1 MKNFYLQLKKLRI
14 LLLFSVISLALVNP
28 LSATH
33 FVGSDISYQCT
44 STPGIYKVSLKL
56 YRDCSGIQLCGGCS
70 NAIPNGTTA
79 GCTAGAAGTQIIG
92 ASPLCLGTNFGSFTL
107 AAVSVTSGYDII
119 QTCTSVRTICT
130 NCNTRTAGTYTPGI
144 EVYVFEGNVNLNT
157 IPPSCCNV
165 TLSYSDCC
173 RNGALTTIVPG
184 QFFSQATINRCQTP
198 CNSAPTFTNDAAA
211 LVCAGADF
219 VYNLGAIDPDGDSLS
234 YAFAESLV
242 GPGSNVQYIA
252 PYNAAFPFPYFGA
265 PNNNA
270 APPAGIRI
278 DPLTGDVQFRPMG
291 VFVGMLVVEVTQW
304 RFVGGVWVNVG
315 VSRRDVQFQT
325 KFCSDNRTPRIK
337 VYRDGVLQTGANTY
351 TVCAGTQICLDIVAE
366 DIEDKTVTP
375 NILSDT
381 TDLKWNNPGLY
392 NPVMANSTWVRNYL
406 LTQRGIKGPKADS
419 FKFCWVPPVSAAR
432 SLPHSFTVTG
442 TDRFCPLP
450 AFSTRGINIKVVAIP
465 IPAITVVDNK
475 CGYRTFSF
483 TLTNPLATTLDPTK
497 SFWEI
502 ESFPL
507 SGNPGTYGSVATAP
521 LPTTYKHYFNQ
532 AGTFKYKLKLNST
545 QPFPKGCPSVDS
557 GTVIVKEP
565 LKVSVRDTFNC
576 FGKSVTVKAIP
587 TGGTRLGNQAGFQF
601 FQGNLAS
608 QTVIQGNLDPNVGSG
623 ITIDSFATLTPSN
636 VGNYTNYKVKVRDND
651 GCFDSATFR
660 VLTRALPIRELT
672 PKIRL
677 CEGEDTSF
685 FVGANGGNAIS
696 KQYWYVAPNLTT
708 PRDSQPTLTFTNVK
722 ASDSSTYVLKKIDTY
737 GCTILDT
744 TLLYVNAPVDFI
756 TPKDSVCQN
765 EPMYPLIAKLNT
777 MYVDSFVWIDYTSKS
792 RLLENDTFL
801 LATGTAGT
809 TPYLLRGYQT
819 YDGKT
824 CFREDTASL
833 KINGLPVITN
843 RPQPVPL
850 CQDQGMY
857 NLGTVQTSNPAAAQT
872 TQVWSYPPNPN
883 AFASPGV
890 IKIDSLRYLPGVDVG
905 KAFGNYI
912 YLSVKANTTGC
923 FRRDS
928 LLMGIFPVAPI
939 SIAGPPKFCDFDKG
953 YSLYNLTIK
962 INPTSNNENWYGRGL
977 SYNSVTRRYTFTP
990 SDTNN
995 VIASKNVRTGLT
1007 LATDSNILK
1016 YEFIRIFPP
1025 TVQTDF
1031 FPPRPITVT
1040 MSSPSGGCASSD
1052 TVLFRVTKSPQLRA
1066 GLLPTVC
1073 SSGDSVYLSLRAIA
1087 GTNSTTAV
1095 NPQTSYWYFAAPNR
1109 NLKAIARGQVFMPFH
1124 SDIVVPNNGQ
1134 NTYSLVYADTSTGC
1148 RAADTTDIRVKGIP
1162 NVSIVTNP
1170 ISDSAVCSTQDKMF
1184 FTLDPL
1190 PDFLPPIDSIS
1201 LTGAPGLVASIGNP
1215 LVYLPVKNN
1224 PLLQEQAYKLSY
1236 YYRTSEGCSNIATK
1250 DVRIQFPPEV
1260 SLSKNG
1266 SACEYAGSFTVDVLK
1281 SPSAKHPYGLLW
1293 SVLGGTGVIESQNN
1307 TQLVYTPS
1315 AAEKAAGKV
1324 NISIVTT
1331 NNGLCPVAGDTSV
1344 FTIYPKPT
1352 ASFSGVD
1359 SGCVRPGKP
1368 LNINLVSGPNSV
1380 VDCRY
1385 IWEVDGTV
1393 EADSVNKTNFSKLLT
1408 VAKTYNM
1415 RLIVTNPLTGC
1426 SDSSVSQTSTAWPT
1440 PVADFDPDKTTTTIA
1455 KPYFTFTN
1463 KTNPLAGN
1471 TYDWDL
1477 GIDPQTGLP
1486 RRSTLVNPKEIN
1498 FAADTASIP
1507 ITLIAMS
1514 DKGCIDSITKFIKIE
1529 PDITVF
1535 IPNVFYPS
1543 TGGNSN
1549 TGAQTGPCM
1558 IGDVPCNRYFF
1569 IQANGFQTIEI
1580 YVYNRWGK
1588 LVFQTDK
1595 ITEGWDGN
1603 DQKSGGECQQ
1613 DAYVYQIFATSYSG
1627 KKYQYAGSITLLR

>member
-1 MKNFYLQLKKLRI
+1 
-14 LLLFSVISLALVNP
+14 
-28 LSATH
+28 
-33 FVGSDISYQCT
+33 
-44 STPGIYKVSLKL
+44 
-56 YRDCSGIQLCGGCS
+56 
-70 NAIPNGTTA
+70 
-79 GCTAGAAGTQIIG
+79 
-92 ASPLCLGTNFGSFTL
+92 
-107 AAVSVTSGYDII
+107 
-119 QTCTSVRTICT
+119 
-130 NCNTRTAGTYTPGI
+130 
-144 EVYVFEGNVNLNT
+144 
-157 IPPSCCNV
+157 
-165 TLSYSDCC
+165 
-173 RNGALTTIVPG
+173 
-184 QFFSQATINRCQTP
+184 
-198 CNSAPTFTNDAAA
+198 
-211 LVCAGADF
+211 
-219 VYNLGAIDPDGDSLS
+219 
-234 YAFAESLV
+234 
-242 GPGSNVQYIA
+242 
-252 PYNAAFPFPYFGA
+252 
-265 PNNNA
+265 
-270 APPAGIRI
+270 
-278 DPLTGDVQFRPMG
+278 
-291 VFVGMLVVEVTQW
+291 
-304 RFVGGVWVNVG
+304 
-315 VSRRDVQFQT
+315 
-325 KFCSDNRTPRIK
+325 
-337 VYRDGVLQTGANTY
+337 
-351 TVCAGTQICLDIVAE
+351 
-366 DIEDKTVTP
+366 
-375 NILSDT
+375 
-381 TDLKWNNPGLY
+381 
-392 NPVMANSTWVRNYL
+392 
-406 LTQRGIKGPKADS
+406 
-419 FKFCWVPPVSAAR
+419 
-432 SLPHSFTVTG
+432 
-442 TDRFCPLP
+442 
-450 AFSTRGINIKVVAIP
+450 
-465 IPAITVVDNK
+465 
-475 CGYRTFSF
+475 
-483 TLTNPLATTLDPTK
+483 
-497 SFWEI
+497 
-502 ESFPL
+502 
-507 SGNPGTYGSVATAP
+507 
-521 LPTTYKHYFNQ
+521 
-532 AGTFKYKLKLNST
+532 
-545 QPFPKGCPSVDS
+545 
-557 GTVIVKEP
+557 
-565 LKVSVRDTFNC
+565 
-576 FGKSVTVKAIP
+576 
-587 TGGTRLGNQAGFQF
+587 
-601 FQGNLAS
+601 
-608 QTVIQGNLDPNVGSG
+608 
-623 ITIDSFATLTPSN
+623 
-636 VGNYTNYKVKVRDND
+636 
-651 GCFDSATFR
+651 
-660 VLTRALPIRELT
+660 
-672 PKIRL
+672 
-677 CEGEDTSF
+677 
-685 FVGANGGNAIS
+685 
-696 KQYWYVAPNLTT
+696 
-708 PRDSQPTLTFTNVK
+708 
-722 ASDSSTYVLKKIDTY
+722 
-737 GCTILDT
+737 
-744 TLLYVNAPVDFI
+744 
-756 TPKDSVCQN
+756 
-765 EPMYPLIAKLNT
+765 

-1627 KKYQYAGSITLLR
+1627 KKYQYAGSVTLLR